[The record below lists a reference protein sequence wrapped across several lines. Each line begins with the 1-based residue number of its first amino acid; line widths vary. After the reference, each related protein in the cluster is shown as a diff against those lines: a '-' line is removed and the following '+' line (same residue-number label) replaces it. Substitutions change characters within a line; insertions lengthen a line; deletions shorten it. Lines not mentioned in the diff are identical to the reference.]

1 MLLLLF
7 TCNFDGICWPIRHV
21 IISKEVSSRG
31 SNFFMM
37 DLGSLGVILQE
48 SNVNRCRSHT
58 RMRVGKK
65 QNGGQTKFS
74 NENKKHPT

>member
-1 MLLLLF
+1 MHH
-7 TCNFDGICWPIRHV
+7 RHV
-21 IISKEVSSRG
+21 IISKEVSFWG